1 MNARP
6 LPCEGSALPLSYS
19 PIVREKWSGKRDS
32 NPRPTAWK
40 AIALPTE
47 LFPPATQS
55 ILSPMCRIVK
65 QNIYICASCL
75 FCTFSS
81 RMSSGLTCRTE
92 IIFSCCDGKRRFFYK
107 GRIVIEIKKMG
118 EASAGG
124 VSHLAVFYSSNLSS
138 NISTIVFSV
147 PTMPGEAISPMCF
160 IVNSG
165 FFPLIPWTLKI

>member
-55 ILSPMCRIVK
+55 ILSPMRRIVK
-65 QNIYICASCL
+65 QKFSP
-75 FCTFSS
+75 FQTFFAGAAAQQVRRHLPAFSARRRRPRRPS
-81 RMSSGLTCRTE
+81 RRPPLLGGLSARGLCRVLRG
-92 IIFSCCDGKRRFFYK
+92 FRRRLLRRRFFRARASR
-107 GRIVIEIKKMG
+107 GRARARIPRRRGILFFSPDFRTG
-118 EASAGG
+118 SRGG
-124 VSHLAVFYSSNLSS
+124 S
-138 NISTIVFSV
+138 
-147 PTMPGEAISPMCF
+147 
-160 IVNSG
+160 
-165 FFPLIPWTLKI
+165 